1 MTALDALNLAAPL
14 SDTYNSV
21 EARLLIAIA
30 RQLTLNDDHKL
41 NEVSK
46 WQIKQLTKYGML
58 RKDAH
63 KIIAE
68 KTKNLPAD
76 VADTVKQAIESTLAE
91 DGLTEMWHSGGFEK
105 SAANAVKHYRDQA
118 RSVYNQVNTVMKYK
132 AESTYVRAINSVA
145 DKWNAE
151 LRRQQAEIADK
162 QNFLDILNS
171 NTASVVSGMES
182 RTKAVRTTIHE
193 MAEKGIPAFVDKAG
207 REWSPE
213 AYVNMD
219 IRSTVK
225 NTAIEA
231 QFSVMNEFGQDVFE
245 VSSHAGARPKCRPWQ
260 GKLVSRSGRTT
271 EITDIN
277 GKKYKVIPLSQTSY
291 GEPDGLFG
299 INCGHRMRGVSDG
312 LFSKSS
318 VEYDDEEDKELYN
331 KVCKQREL
339 ERKVRKSKTEAD
351 MLEAAGDT
359 EGAKEVRRRAAEQNK
374 QLKAYCEGNGLK
386 YRSERVRT
394 YGSVKP
400 PEKHYLK
407 GDYSV
412 KFNKVSGAKEITENL
427 AKEFSDQHDKA
438 AKLFGFEKLDKMK
451 SVDIL
456 PYRNDGFYGSYTPAS
471 GVVTVFGAG
480 GKDGRAF
487 MSKVAKEMK
496 KKGSWSTDSP
506 LHAYRHELGHAI
518 QEQLSASDSGY
529 TEKLKIITD
538 FRQSILDDLTK
549 LPESDII
556 KEKARLLSAYGI
568 SSKGEIDDFISE
580 GIAEYLNGKPR
591 PTAKK
596 IVDILLGRS

>member
-1 MTALDALNLAAPL
+1 MTALEALNLAAPIA
-14 SDTYNSV
+14 DAYMSV
-21 EARLLIAIA
+21 EERLLVRIA
-30 RQLTLNDDHKL
+30 RQISLNDDHQL
-41 NEVSK
+41 NEASK
-46 WQIKQLTKYGML
+46 WQIKQLAKHGML
-58 RKDAH
+58 RQAAH
-63 KIIAE
+63 KIIAAG
-68 KTKNLPAD
+68 TKGIPGD
-76 VADTVKQAIESTLAE
+76 VADTVRQAIDDTLAE
-91 DGLTEMWHSGGFEK
+91 DGIQGMWHNQRFAE
-105 SAANAVKHYRDQA
+105 SAANAVRHYRNQA
-118 RSVYNQVNTVMKYK
+118 KNVYNQVNTVMKYK
-132 AESTYVRAINSVA
+132 AESTFVRAVNTVA
-145 DKWNAE
+145 DKWTQE
-151 LRRQQAEIADK
+151 QRREQSEIANK
-162 QNFLDILNS
+162 QDVLNILNS
-171 NTASVVSGMES
+171 NTAAVVSGAES

-193 MAEKGIPAFVDKAG
+193 MAQKGIPAFVDKSG

-219 IRSTVK
+219 IRATVK
-225 NTAIEA
+225 NTALEA
-231 QFSVMNEFGQDVFE
+231 EFSTMDSLGQDVFE
-245 VSSHAGARPKCRPWQ
+245 VSSHPGSRPKCRPWQ
-260 GKLVSRSGRTT
+260 GKLISRSGKTT

-277 GKKYKVIPLSQTSY
+277 GRKHKVIPLSQTSF

-299 INCGHRMRGVSDG
+299 INCGHRPRGVSDG
-312 LFSKSS
+312 LFRKSS

-339 ERKVRKSKTEAD
+339 ERRVRKSKTEAD

-359 EGAKEVRRRAAEQNK
+359 EGAKEVRRKMAEQNK
-374 QLKAYCEGNGLK
+374 ALKSYCDSNGLK
-386 YRSERVRT
+386 YRSDRVRT

-407 GDYSV
+407 GDYSI
-412 KFNKVSGAKEITENL
+412 KFNKVSGTKEITENL

-438 AKLFGFEKLDKMK
+438 AKLFGFEKLDKMN

-471 GVVTVFGAG
+471 GVVTIFGAG

-487 MSKVAKEMK
+487 MAKVAKEMK

-529 TEKLKIITD
+529 AEKLKMITD
-538 FRQSILDDLTK
+538 LRQSILNDLTK

-556 KEKARLLSAYGI
+556 KEKAKMLSVYGFDDTD
-568 SSKGEIDDFISE
+568 GIDEFISE
-580 GIAEYLNGKPR
+580 SIAEYLNGKPR